1 MNRKM
6 KNIGIGVSLIGM
18 MGVTFCAV
26 VRAHK
31 WKSLCKRV
39 LKEDQKLMEEY
50 DVDKDRASSDID
62 KFVSKLKS
70 EDLLED

>member
-31 WKSLCKRV
+31 WKSLCKRM

-50 DVDKDRASSDID
+50 EHFLSRVVGDDDDEDIEP
-62 KFVSKLKS
+62 V
-70 EDLLED
+70 